1 MCEAR
6 LGKARLCEARL
17 CEAQRQGE
25 RRSVTATLPIHHDQA
40 LIKRRRLS
48 FSAASSPP
56 PQAGL
61 WPYTGKATNTGS
73 GQGHGAT
80 INIPLPG
87 GAGDAA
93 MRAAFSRIV
102 EPAAR
107 RFAPDA
113 ILVSA
118 GYDAHALDP
127 LASMQLHAGTY
138 HWMSSRL
145 AALARQLCGGRLL
158 LVLEGGYHLASLAES
173 VTASARGLVGL
184 QHVWTASTQLTPPPG
199 KANDYGGA
207 AGRSERDEAGGDAAV
222 PSYCRE
228 EPTEKV
234 EQVLQQVARL
244 HGL

>member
-1 MCEAR
+1 M
-6 LGKARLCEARL
+6 
-17 CEAQRQGE
+17 
-25 RRSVTATLPIHHDQA
+25 SPT
-40 LIKRRRLS
+40 
-48 FSAASSPP
+48 SSPP

-73 GQGHGAT
+73 GQGRGAT

-93 MRAAFSRIV
+93 MRAAFLRIV

-127 LASMQLHAGTY
+127 LAAMQLHVGTY
-138 HWMSSRL
+138 YWMSSRL

-184 QHVWTASTQLTPPPG
+184 QHVWTASTQFGPPLIN
-199 KANDYGGA
+199 ANNYGGA
-207 AGRSERDEAGGDAAV
+207 AGSTGRAEAGPGGDEAV

-234 EQVLQQVARL
+234 EQVLQQVASL